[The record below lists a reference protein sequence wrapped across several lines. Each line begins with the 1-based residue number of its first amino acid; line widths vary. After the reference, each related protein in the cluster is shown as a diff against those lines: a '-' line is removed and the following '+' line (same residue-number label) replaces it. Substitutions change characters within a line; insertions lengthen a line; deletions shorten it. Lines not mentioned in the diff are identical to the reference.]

1 MTASTPSPATPTAP
15 SLTAADTLNAVLE
28 ASRGSARS
36 VTYLEG
42 ERETRAV
49 AFGQLHERALGILHH
64 LQRLGARPG
73 DQLILFLSSNEPFID
88 AFWAALLGG
97 IVAVPVAPGI
107 SDEHRRKLLR
117 IARKL
122 RAPYIYTEERLLER
136 LASPESSQ
144 EDLDTLAAL
153 RSRAF
158 LVDQLEQLSRSGKPH
173 RARPDDVAFIQ
184 FSSGSTSEPKGV
196 VLTHANLLANIRG
209 ISQAAHFT
217 ADDVSLSWMP
227 LTHDMGLI
235 GFHLTM
241 MANQIETYLMPTE
254 LFVRR
259 PLLWLQ
265 HAARVRASVLCSP
278 NFGYRHYLKVLGE
291 RDPGALD
298 LSRVRL
304 IFNGAEPISVE
315 LCEEFM
321 GRLAPT
327 GLARHTMYPVYGLAE
342 ASLAVSFPEPGR
354 PLRATAFNRH
364 QLGVGAQPQTVE
376 VNARD
381 AMRLAGVGR
390 AIPYCELRIADDDD
404 RSLPGERVGHI
415 HIRGENV
422 TRGYYEDAAVNAASF
437 TNDGWLRTGDLGL
450 VHQGELYI
458 TGRDKEILFVNG
470 QNYYPHDLERVA
482 ESVPGL
488 ELGKVAIAGVR
499 PAGAQ
504 ADELVVFVLHRS
516 DMAEFLPLAR
526 RVAARIGEHTGLEVG
541 AVVPVRRIPKT
552 TSGKFQRHLLEQEY
566 LDGAF
571 SAELAE
577 LARLRAQEPAV
588 RVDGSEIM
596 QQLRSICERELD
608 GRSIDPD
615 ESLFDIGASSLKLI
629 AIHERIERLWPGLVD
644 VTDIFDH
651 PSIAALASFVEQKL
665 SAAAPAARHGPATG
679 LESDP

>member
-1 MTASTPSPATPTAP
+1 MTASTRKPPDLNVPG
-15 SLTAADTLNAVLE
+15 LAAETLNAALE
-28 ASRGSARS
+28 ANRGAARS

-49 AFGQLHERALGILHH
+49 SFGQLHERALGILHH

-122 RAPYIYTEERLLER
+122 RTPYIYTEQRLLER
-136 LASPESSQ
+136 LAAPASSQ
-144 EDLDTLAAL
+144 EDLETLATL
-153 RSRAF
+153 RTRAF
-158 LVDQLEQLSRSGKPH
+158 LVDELEQLGRSGKPH
-173 RARPDDVAFIQ
+173 RARAGDVAFIQ

-196 VLTHANLLANIRG
+196 VLTHANLMANIRG
-209 ISQAAHFT
+209 ISQAAQFT

-241 MANQIETYLMPTE
+241 LANRIQTYLMPTD

-265 HAARVRASVLCSP
+265 HAARVRASILCSP

-291 RDPGALD
+291 RDPGELD
-298 LSRVRL
+298 LAPVRL

-315 LCEEFM
+315 LCEQFM
-321 GRLAPT
+321 RRLAPLR
-327 GLARHTMYPVYGLAE
+327 LAPHAMFPVYGLAE
-342 ASLAVSFPEPGR
+342 ASLAVSFPEPGGPFR
-354 PLRATAFNRH
+354 TTAFNRH
-364 QLGVGAQPQTVE
+364 QLGVGAQPQIVE
-376 VNARD
+376 AGARD

-390 AIPYCELRIADDDD
+390 AIPYCQVRVADDDD
-404 RSLPGERVGHI
+404 QAVAGERVGHI
-415 HIRGENV
+415 HIRGDNV
-422 TRGYYEDAAVNAASF
+422 TGGYYEDAAVNAASF

-482 ESVPGL
+482 ETVPGL
-488 ELGKVAIAGVR
+488 ELGKVAVAGVR
-499 PAGAQ
+499 APGAQ
-504 ADELVVFVLHRS
+504 ADELVVFVLHRA

-541 AVVPVRRIPKT
+541 AMVPVRRIPKT

-577 LARLRAQEPAV
+577 LARLRALEPAA
-588 RVDGSEIM
+588 RVDGNAIT
-596 QQLRSICERELD
+596 QQLRGICEQELD

-651 PSIAALASFVEQKL
+651 PSIAALASFIEQKL
-665 SAAAPAARHGPATG
+665 GAAPPAAGQQPVAG
-679 LESDP
+679 LESEP